1 MKKKSAAA
9 LQFLIGF
16 CGKCNTI
23 YIIFILQT
31 DLIEGESAAS
41 NKKIGKHFSSLT
53 PTFVISLCFVNNE
66 KRTFQTENGNIGTE
80 ASMQHTA

>member
-1 MKKKSAAA
+1 MQHN
-9 LQFLIGF
+9 LHHFH
-16 CGKCNTI
+16 
-23 YIIFILQT
+23 LQT

-41 NKKIGKHFSSLT
+41 NKKNGKHFSSLT